1 MDLDFLTMRE
11 PEYKRLKRK
20 IEDEYHERI
29 KALDMVFSMSGGTS
43 PKNGVNT
50 RKTKGAVP
58 EAVRKALQ
66 KTTGEFTV
74 RDIEQQIKL
83 DDPTSNF
90 KRASISSTLKRLV
103 GYEITITEEG
113 KGKKG
118 SKYRRK

>member
-1 MDLDFLTMRE
+1 MDLDFLAMRE
-11 PEYKRLKRK
+11 PEYKRLRRK
-20 IEDEYHERI
+20 IEDEYHEKM
-29 KALDMVFSMSGGTS
+29 KALDMVFGMSGGTS
-43 PKNGVNT
+43 PKNGANA

-103 GYEITITEEG
+103 GEEITITEEG